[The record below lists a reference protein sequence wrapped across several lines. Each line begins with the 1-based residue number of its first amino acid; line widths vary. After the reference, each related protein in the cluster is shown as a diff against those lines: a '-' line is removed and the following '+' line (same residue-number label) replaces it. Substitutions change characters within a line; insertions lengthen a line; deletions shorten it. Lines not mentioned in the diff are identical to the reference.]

1 MVKTHIPLTWDW
13 TNIRRTLIVKKIEAI
28 IRPEKLEVLK
38 EALNRIQI
46 RGITIVPV
54 MGCGNQLGW
63 TESVRGSD
71 TLLTVLPKIMLM
83 LIITDDKLEETI
95 TTIINEAQTGEV
107 GDGKILISEI
117 SDCIRIRTGERGE
130 GAV

>member
-1 MVKTHIPLTWDW
+1 M
-13 TNIRRTLIVKKIEAI
+13 KKIETI

-46 RGITIVPV
+46 KGITIAPV

-71 TLLTVLPKIMLM
+71 TVLTVLPKIMLI
-83 LIITDDKLEETI
+83 LVVTDDKLDEI
-95 TTIINEAQTGEV
+95 IATIIETAKTGEV
-107 GDGKILISEI
+107 GDGKIFISEI
-117 SDCIRIRTGERGE
+117 TDCIRIRTGERGE
-130 GAV
+130 KAI

>member
-1 MVKTHIPLTWDW
+1 MLTLPTWDW
-13 TNIRRTLIVKKIEAI
+13 IKARRIDIMKKIETI
-28 IRPEKLEVLK
+28 IRPEKLEAIK

-63 TESVRGSD
+63 TESVRGSE
-71 TLLTVLPKIMLM
+71 TVLTVLPKILLI

-95 TTIINEAQTGEV
+95 STIVNEAQTGEV
-107 GDGKILISEI
+107 GDGKIFISEI
-117 SDCIRIRTGERGE
+117 TDCIRIRTGQHGIA
-130 GAV
+130 AV